1 MTETYEYIR
10 YLNTTPLDKLTDIDI
25 DFAINYYSNYDGW
38 RFKIEK
44 RRRALIGKFTEMM
57 SQPLNRNDYDFIEKR
72 LLETFDELETKSTRS
87 IWMARRFK
95 TPSYSSGNSP
105 IFDFNDGDGNF
116 IAGENKIAHRANFV
130 TKIKFNINDIYKKQ
144 HRRRWDAQEKPRL
157 Q

>member
-25 DFAINYYSNYDGW
+25 DFAINCYSNYDGW
-38 RFKIEK
+38 RFKMEK

-87 IWMARRFK
+87 IWTYRRFVI
-95 TPSYSSGNSP
+95 PSYFAGNSP
-105 IFDFNDGDGNF
+105 IFDFNVRDGNF

-130 TKIKFNINDIYKKQ
+130 TKIKFNINDIYKK
-144 HRRRWDAQEKPRL
+144 
-157 Q
+157 

>member
-25 DFAINYYSNYDGW
+25 DFAINCYNNYDGW
-38 RFKIEK
+38 RFKMEK

-87 IWMARRFK
+87 I
-95 TPSYSSGNSP
+95 
-105 IFDFNDGDGNF
+105 
-116 IAGENKIAHRANFV
+116 
-130 TKIKFNINDIYKKQ
+130 
-144 HRRRWDAQEKPRL
+144 
-157 Q
+157 